1 MARGPEDIFE
11 VEVLL
16 ASRISLDRERVVED
30 PAWAA
35 IADNFDL
42 SDPEQV
48 DKALYLYLQQYIQRQ
63 QLFGGQ
69 VVFMPATNGPADIRL
84 VRMDNT
90 SMEEGNGNSTIA
102 ADAGSGSS

>member
-16 ASRISLDRERVVED
+16 ASRISLDRERVTED
-30 PAWAA
+30 PAWAT

-42 SDPEQV
+42 SDPKQV
-48 DKALYLYLQQYIQRQ
+48 DKALYLYLQQYLQRQ

-69 VVFMPATNGPADIRL
+69 AVFMPATNGPADIRL
-84 VRMDNT
+84 VRMDNLAST
-90 SMEEGNGNSTIA
+90 EERNGNDGTE
-102 ADAGSGSS
+102 GH